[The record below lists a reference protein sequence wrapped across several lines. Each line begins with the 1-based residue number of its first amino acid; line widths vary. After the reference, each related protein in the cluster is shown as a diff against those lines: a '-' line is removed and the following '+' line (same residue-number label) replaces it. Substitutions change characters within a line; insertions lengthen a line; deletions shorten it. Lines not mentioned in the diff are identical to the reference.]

1 MEEYRVKSFSI
12 CCDTTEH
19 SLVAAFFFFFFPF
32 LFPPVAQFLAPSRT
46 AMPTLLSPQLLDYRC
61 PYFSIIIYSAGMGW
75 GTWLHYRYLFIHG
88 STSTR
93 PLNAGTF
100 WLFFSFSEME
110 EVHHLYHQDSGR
122 LGKNNLMSSS
132 MASMASLAAA
142 AGTTAPPA
150 PSSAPSPHQPSH
162 LCAGCGHPIKDRYL
176 LQVAALRNRLPFFL

>member
-100 WLFFSFSEME
+100 WLFFPFQRWRKCIISTTRIA
-110 EVHHLYHQDSGR
+110 VDWARITWCRHLWR
-122 LGKNNLMSSS
+122 LWRRWPLLPGQQLRQLRRPLRVPISRVTCAPDAAIPSKIATSS
-132 MASMASLAAA
+132 
-142 AGTTAPPA
+142 
-150 PSSAPSPHQPSH
+150 
-162 LCAGCGHPIKDRYL
+162 R
-176 LQVAALRNRLPFFL
+176 